1 MRTAGGIRFRVLDI
15 ILIEAG
21 ISPEINLGSY
31 LSSLFK

>member
-1 MRTAGGIRFRVLDI
+1 LDI

-31 LSSLFK
+31 LSSLFKWEML